1 MSRYFDIIHLCNF
14 VERGYKSL
22 GKLKR
27 RILSIILAV
36 VVGTMSSGIGIFA
49 EEAEGEAAITPE
61 QAAVDVTLEAEAAS
75 EITGFVR
82 ATTYS
87 DYYDSIV
94 GNPRPDH
101 EVPFVFKGAS
111 ADSGVT
117 VADYEGKSG
126 VIIWSEQVGT
136 VEFEVKVPHTGNYN
150 IKMSYFPIVGNNSV
164 SEVSVLID
172 GKSPYDSAT
181 RINIPRRFMSEH
193 PIITDARDNEMLSP
207 QVESPTWLTTPFKDT
222 DGLFNDPLLFYLEQG
237 SHVISLQSEKA
248 AFAIDKIYIYNEA
261 EVPDYVR
268 PSDSELSAN
277 ENAETILLQGEKYNF
292 TNNQS
297 IVPVAIRNTYDM
309 DPAHPVKQRYNAVGV
324 WDKAGQAV
332 DWNFNVSTGG
342 YYKVGVRARQNELR
356 GLASNRRILI
366 DGKVP
371 SKAFDSVKFEYSTD
385 FVTVSA
391 VDQNGDPAYVY
402 LTPGKHTIT
411 LEAIPGE
418 IGNVMRYLDGAVYD
432 INQYY
437 MDILMITGP
446 NPDQYTDYNVHIE
459 IPGLVEDFERLRDE
473 LLEQMAEVERIAG
486 TKGTTATALER
497 MAQVLNNCAKWPRRI
512 PNSIRNTALKSG
524 VSATSAWMRENR
536 AQPLRVDYIEITPAN
551 KEFKKNSFNIF
562 KAAGFGIEGFVGS
575 FFEDYTR
582 LSDFSQ
588 DSIDVWVNVGRDQT
602 NIVKQMADGSF
613 SEDYRIPVAINL
625 VQGTIME
632 AVLAGKGPDV
642 ALYLGGEFP
651 VNLAI
656 RGLLKELDGFEGF
669 DEMAERFGPGALTHY
684 QFDGK
689 TYGIPLTRSF
699 PVMFYRK
706 DVLAEVGVSEPP
718 ETWQD
723 LIDILPALQ
732 RKYMQPGLTLPMA
745 INQVT
750 GGATAISPSVEV
762 GHPFAMMMLQRGNHW
777 YNEDFTETTFT
788 TPDGYES
795 FELWTDFYNIY
806 KFDQVYDPFT
816 RFRTGEA
823 PIVIQNYNTFYNQL
837 NVAAPEIKG
846 LWDFT
851 LVPGTELEDGTV
863 SHAANSQ
870 GTGAIIL
877 ATCNNMEG
885 AWKFIEW
892 YSRTEQQVEY
902 ARNVEGVLGP
912 LGRVDVANTE
922 ALQRLNWSASELRTI
937 NEQISELEEIYI
949 TPSAYVVTRELMNAF
964 REVVNNKFNPRY
976 IINETN
982 VIINNEIKR
991 KRENLGLD

>member
-1 MSRYFDIIHLCNF
+1 
-14 VERGYKSL
+14 L

-27 RILSIILAV
+27 RVLSVLLAIAI
-36 VVGTMSSGIGIFA
+36 GTTISGFGVFA
-49 EEAEGEAAITPE
+49 EAGDLEAEDAAAEASAEAAISAE
-61 QAAVDVTLEAEAAS
+61 QAATDAELEAEAVA
-75 EITGFVR
+75 EVTGFVR
-82 ATTYS
+82 ATSYS

-94 GNPRPDH
+94 DNPRPDY
-101 EVPFVFKGAS
+101 EVPMTLRWTS
-111 ADSGVT
+111 ADSGAVIEP
-117 VADYEGKSG
+117 YEGRSG
-126 VIIWSEQVGT
+126 VIVWEQQVGT
-136 VEFEVKVPHTGNYN
+136 ISFEVDVPKTGNYN
-150 IKMSYFPIVGNNSV
+150 MKMTYFPIVGNNSV

-172 GKSPYDSAT
+172 GVSPYDSAT
-181 RINIPRRFMSEH
+181 RINVPRRFMSEH

-207 QVESPTWLTTPFKDT
+207 QVESPTWLTSPFKDT
-222 DGLFNDPLLFYLEQG
+222 DGLFNDPLLFYLTQG
-237 SHVISLQSEKA
+237 RHVITLTSEKA
-248 AFAIDKIYIYNEA
+248 AFAIDKIYIYNEK
-261 EVPDYVR
+261 ETPDYVR
-268 PSDSELSAN
+268 PADSELSAN
-277 ENAETILLQGEKYNF
+277 ANAETILLQGEKYNF

-297 IVPVAIRNTYDM
+297 IVPVAVRNTYDM

-332 DWNFNVSTGG
+332 EYNFNVSTAG
-342 YYKVGVRARQNELR
+342 YYKVGIRARQNELR
-356 GLASNRRILI
+356 GLASNRRIYI
-366 DGKVP
+366 DGVVP
-371 SKAFDSVKFEYSTD
+371 NKAYDQVKFEYSTD
-385 FVTVSA
+385 FVTVTA
-391 VDQNGDPAYVY
+391 VDDNGEAAYVY
-402 LTPGKHTIT
+402 LEPGKHTIT
-411 LEAIPGE
+411 LEAVPGE

-459 IPGLVEDFERLRDE
+459 IPELIPEFERLRDE
-473 LLEQMAEVERIAG
+473 LLKQMAEVERIAG

-497 MAQVLNNCAKWPRRI
+497 MAQVLNNCVKGPRRI

-536 AQPLRVDYIEITPAN
+536 AQPLRVDYIEITPAT
-551 KEFKKNSFNIF
+551 KEFKKNSFNLF
-562 KAAGFGIEGFVGS
+562 EAAGFGIEGFVGS

-582 LSDFSQ
+582 LSDFAQ

-602 NIVKQMADGSF
+602 NIVKQMADGTF

-669 DEMAERFGPGALTHY
+669 DQMEERFGPGALVHY
-684 QFDGK
+684 QYDGK
-689 TYGIPLTRSF
+689 TYGLPLTRSF
-699 PVMFYRK
+699 PAMFYRK
-706 DVLAEVGVSEPP
+706 DVLAEVGVEEPP

-732 RKYMQPGLTLPMA
+732 RKYMQPGLTLPMS
-745 INQVT
+745 INNIT

-762 GHPFAMMMLQRGNHW
+762 GHTYAMMMVQRGNDW
-777 YNEDFTETTFT
+777 YNDDYTETTFT
-788 TPDGYES
+788 TPDAYEA
-795 FELWTDFYNIY
+795 FEMWTDFYNIY
-806 KFDQVYDPFT
+806 KFDLIYDPFT
-816 RFRTGEA
+816 RFRTGES

-846 LWDFT
+846 LWGFT
-851 LVPGTELEDGTV
+851 LVPGTELPDGTI

-877 ATCNNMEG
+877 ETCNNMEG

-892 YSRTEQQVEY
+892 FTRAEQQVEY

-912 LGRVDVANTE
+912 LGRVDVANE
-922 ALQRLNWSASELRTI
+922 DALQRLNWSASELRII
-937 NEQISELEEIYI
+937 NEQMSELREIPI

-964 REVVNNKFNPRY
+964 RDVVNNKFNPRY
-976 IINETN
+976 IINEQN
-982 VIINNEIKR
+982 IIINNEITR
-991 KRENLGLD
+991 KRENLGLE

>member
-1 MSRYFDIIHLCNF
+1 
-14 VERGYKSL
+14 L
-22 GKLKR
+22 GNLKR
-27 RILSIILAV
+27 RVLSIILAIAI
-36 VVGTMSSGIGIFA
+36 GTMSGGFGVF
-49 EEAEGEAAITPE
+49 AEGEEVAEAISPE
-61 QAAVDVTLEAEAAS
+61 QAAVDAELEAEAAS

-94 GNPRPDH
+94 NNPRPDK
-101 EVPFVFKGAS
+101 EADMTLRWAS

-117 VADYEGKSG
+117 IEPFEGRAGTIYWKN
-126 VIIWSEQVGT
+126 QVGT
-136 VEFEVKVPHTGNYN
+136 VNFEVNVPETGNYN
-150 IKMSYFPIVGNNSV
+150 IKMTYYPIVGNNSV

-172 GKSPYDSAT
+172 GVSPYDSAT

-207 QVESPTWLTTPFKDT
+207 QVESPTWLTTSFKDT
-222 DGLFNDPLLFYLEQG
+222 DGLFNDPLLFYLTKG
-237 SHVISLQSEKA
+237 THVISLVSEKA
-248 AFAIDKIYIYNEA
+248 AFAIDSLSIYNEK

-268 PSDSELSAN
+268 PSDSELSENA
-277 ENAETILLQGEKYNF
+277 NAETILLQGEKYNF

-297 IVPVAIRNTYDM
+297 IVPVAVRNTYDM
-309 DPAHPVKQRYNAVGV
+309 EDAHPVKQRYNAVGV

-332 DWNFNVSTGG
+332 DWNFNVSKGG
-342 YYKVGVRARQNELR
+342 YYKVGIRARQNELR

-366 DGKVP
+366 DGVVP
-371 SKAFDSVKFEYSTD
+371 NKAFDAVKFEYNTD
-385 FVTVSA
+385 FVTVTA
-391 VDQNGDPAYVY
+391 TDENGEPVYVY
-402 LTPGKHTIT
+402 LSPGKHTIT
-411 LEAIPGE
+411 LEAVPGE
-418 IGNVMRYLDGAVYD
+418 IGNVMRYLDGAVFD

-446 NPDQYTDYNVHIE
+446 NPDRYTDYNIHIE
-459 IPGLVEDFERLRDE
+459 IPGIDEEFQRLRDQ
-473 LLEQMAEVERIAG
+473 LLAQMAEVERIAG

-497 MAQVLNNCAKWPRRI
+497 MAQVLDNCAKWPRRI
-512 PNSIRNTALKSG
+512 PNSIRNTALKSS

-536 AQPLRVDYIEITPAN
+536 AQPLRVDYIEITPAG

-562 KAAGFGIEGFVGS
+562 EAAWFGIEGFVGS

-582 LSDFSQ
+582 LSDFAQ

-602 NIVKQMADGSF
+602 NIVKQMTDGSF
-613 SEDYRIPVAINL
+613 TEREKTPVAINL

-669 DEMAERFGPGALTHY
+669 EDMEKRFGPGAFTHY
-684 QFDGK
+684 QFEGK

-699 PVMFYRK
+699 PAMFYRK
-706 DVLAEVGVSEPP
+706 DVLAEVGVEEPP

-723 LIDILPALQ
+723 LIDVLPALQ

-745 INQVT
+745 INQIT
-750 GGATAISPSVEV
+750 GGATAISPSVEI
-762 GHPFAMMMLQRGNHW
+762 GHPFAMMMLQRGNDW

-788 TPDGYES
+788 TPDAYES
-795 FELWTDFYNIY
+795 FEMWTDFYNIY
-806 KFDQVYDPFT
+806 KFDQVYDAFT
-816 RFRTGEA
+816 RFRTGES

-846 LWDFT
+846 LWGFT
-851 LVPGTELEDGTV
+851 LVPGTELADGTI

-885 AWKFIEW
+885 AWKFISW
-892 YSRTEQQVEY
+892 FTDAEQQVEY

-912 LGRVDVANTE
+912 LGRVDVANIE
-922 ALQRLNWSASELRTI
+922 ALQKLNWSASELRTI
-937 NEQISELEEIYI
+937 NEQMSELREIYI

>member
-1 MSRYFDIIHLCNF
+1 
-14 VERGYKSL
+14 L

-27 RILSIILAV
+27 RVLSLLLAAAI
-36 VVGTMSSGIGIFA
+36 GTTISGFGVF
-49 EEAEGEAAITPE
+49 AEGEDLLAEDTAAEAAAAAAISDE
-61 QAAVDVTLEAEAAS
+61 QAATDAALEEAAS
-75 EITGFVR
+75 EEITGFVR
-82 ATTYS
+82 ATSYS
-87 DYYDSIV
+87 DYYDSIID
-94 GNPRPDH
+94 NPRPDEH
-101 EVPFVFKGAS
+101 AQLTYLTS
-111 ADSGVT
+111 SDDSGVT
-117 VADYEGKSG
+117 VEAYEGRPGAIVWK
-126 VIIWSEQVGT
+126 EQVGY
-136 VEFEVKVPHTGNYN
+136 VVFEVTVPKTGNYN
-150 IKMSYFPIVGNNSV
+150 MKMTYFPIVGNNSV

-172 GKSPYDSAT
+172 GVSPYDSAT
-181 RINIPRRFMSEH
+181 RINVPRRFMSEH

-207 QVESPTWLTTPFKDT
+207 QVESPTWLTTSFKDT
-222 DGLFNDPLLFYLEQG
+222 DGLFNDPLLFYLEKG
-237 SHVISLQSEKA
+237 RHYITLTSEKA
-248 AFAIDKIYIYNEA
+248 AFAIDSIHIYNEK

-277 ENAETILLQGEKYNF
+277 GNAETILLQGEKYNF

-297 IVPVAIRNTYDM
+297 IVPVAVRNTYDM

-332 DWNFNVSTGG
+332 EYNFNVSTAG
-342 YYKVGVRARQNELR
+342 YYKVGIRARQNELR
-356 GLASNRRILI
+356 GLASNRRIYI
-366 DGKVP
+366 DGVVP
-371 SKAFDSVKFEYSTD
+371 NKAYDQIKFEYSTD
-385 FVTVSA
+385 FVTVTA
-391 VDQNGDPAYVY
+391 VDDNGEPAYVY
-402 LTPGKHTIT
+402 LEPGKHTIT
-411 LEAIPGE
+411 LEAVPGE

-459 IPGLVEDFERLRDE
+459 IPDLIPEFERLRDE
-473 LLEQMAEVERIAG
+473 LLKQMAEVERIAG

-497 MAQVLNNCAKWPRRI
+497 MAQVLNNCVKWPRRI

-536 AQPLRVDYIEITPAN
+536 AQPLRVDYIEITPAG
-551 KEFKKNSFNIF
+551 KEFKKNSFNIL
-562 KAAGFGIEGFVGS
+562 KAAAFGIEGFVGS

-582 LSDFSQ
+582 LSDFAQ

-613 SEDYRIPVAINL
+613 TEEQKIPVAINL

-656 RGLLKELDGFEGF
+656 RGLLKELDGFDGF
-669 DEMAERFGPGALTHY
+669 DQMEERFGPGALVHY
-684 QFDGK
+684 QYDGK

-699 PVMFYRK
+699 PAMFYRK
-706 DVLAEVGVSEPP
+706 DVLAEVGVTEPP

-732 RKYMQPGLTLPMA
+732 RKYMQPGLTLPMS
-745 INQVT
+745 INNVT

-762 GHPFAMMMLQRGNHW
+762 GHTYAMMMVQRGNDW
-777 YNEDFTETTFT
+777 YNDDFTETTFT
-788 TPDGYES
+788 TPDAYEA
-795 FELWTDFYNIY
+795 FEMWTDFYNIY
-806 KFDQVYDPFT
+806 KFDLVYDPFT

-851 LVPGTELEDGTV
+851 LVPGTELEDGTI

-892 YSRTEQQVEY
+892 FSRAEQQVEY

-912 LGRVDVANTE
+912 LGRVDVANQE

-937 NEQISELEEIYI
+937 NEQMSELKEIYI

-982 VIINNEIKR
+982 VIINNEITR